1 MPVVIVLLLALMVGM
16 FGFSDTLEA
25 LLGGAAIVALF
36 VLLLLALA
44 GAGGALLWR
53 RFKRRY

>member
-25 LLGGAAIVALF
+25 LLGGAAIVVLF

-44 GAGGALLWR
+44 GAAGALLWR